1 MGLEVLDAA
10 LLQPEGN
17 VFGPASRVR
26 EDEGRAM
33 LVDQL
38 AEEVIHPSIRDL
50 HRYGG
55 YVTHRTQD
63 REVEVLP
70 RVDLDDVHVSDLAV
84 LVARQEFRFLLDRRD
99 RRAQADPH
107 EVAPSLL
114 AKTLEANREQRT
126 AFGGA
131 DLMDFVEDDPLDV
144 REAFTEFRGAEDD
157 RDALGRRDEDVWR
170 VTDLSLAFLRGCIAG
185 ADADPDE
192 RDRLALLLGQL
203 RQLTKRFLGGAVDV
217 VRERLERGDVQAK
230 KSNLR
235 VAPGV

>member
-1 MGLEVLDAA
+1 
-10 LLQPEGN
+10 
-17 VFGPASRVR
+17 
-26 EDEGRAM
+26 M

-55 YVTHRTQD
+55 YATHRTQA
-63 REVEVLP
+63 REVDVLP
-70 RVDLDDVHVSDLAV
+70 RVALDDVHVSDLAV
-84 LVARQEFRFLLDRRD
+84 LVARQEFRFLLDWRD

-107 EVAPSLL
+107 EIAPGLL
-114 AKTLEANREQRT
+114 AKALEANREQRT

-170 VTDLSLAFLRGCIAG
+170 GTDLSLAFLRGCIAR

-192 RDRLALLLGQL
+192 RDRLSPLLGPL
-203 RQLTKRFLGGAVDV
+203 PPLTKRFLRGAVDV
-217 VRERLERGDVQAK
+217 VRESLERGGVEAK
-230 KSNLR
+230 EPMLE
-235 VAPGV
+235 VAGGLF

>member
-38 AEEVIHPSIRDL
+38 AEEVIHPRIRDL

-84 LVARQEFRFLLDRRD
+84 LVARQEFRFLLARRD
-99 RRAQADPH
+99 LPAQADPT
-107 EVAPSLL
+107 ELTPRPPPPLL
-114 AKTLEANREQRT
+114 A
-126 AFGGA
+126 
-131 DLMDFVEDDPLDV
+131 
-144 REAFTEFRGAEDD
+144 
-157 RDALGRRDEDVWR
+157 
-170 VTDLSLAFLRGCIAG
+170 
-185 ADADPDE
+185 
-192 RDRLALLLGQL
+192 
-203 RQLTKRFLGGAVDV
+203 
-217 VRERLERGDVQAK
+217 
-230 KSNLR
+230 
-235 VAPGV
+235 

>member
-26 EDEGRAM
+26 EDEGGAM

-38 AEEVIHPSIRDL
+38 AEEVIHPSVRDL

-84 LVARQEFRFLLDRRD
+84 LVARQEFRFLLDWRD

-107 EVAPSLL
+107 EIAPGLL
-114 AKTLEANREQRT
+114 AKALEANREQRT

-170 VTDLSLAFLRGCIAG
+170 GTDPSLAFLRGCIAG
-185 ADADPDE
+185 ADAGPGE
-192 RDRLALLLGQL
+192 RGRRGLPLGPVRPLPQPVLAVWG
-203 RQLTKRFLGGAVDV
+203 GGA
-217 VRERLERGDVQAK
+217 
-230 KSNLR
+230 
-235 VAPGV
+235 

>member
-63 REVEVLP
+63 REVDVLP
-70 RVDLDDVHVSDLAV
+70 RVHLADVHVSALAV

-107 EVAPSLL
+107 EVAHSLL

-131 DLMDFVEDDPLDV
+131 DLIDFVEDDPLDV

-170 VTDLSLAFLRGCIAG
+170 VTDLSLAFLRGCIARAG
-185 ADADPDE
+185 ADPGE
-192 RDRLALLLGQL
+192 RDRLAPPL
-203 RQLTKRFLGGAVDV
+203 RQLRPPPKPVLQGAGCVAC
-217 VRERLERGDVQAK
+217 RRPLRG
-230 KSNLR
+230 
-235 VAPGV
+235 